1 LGGGGFFGGEIV
13 PAVALSFFISRLFLA
28 RVRDFGYVCHAEYVC
43 KYCFWWGKRV
53 FCAIFCKAFMV
64 FIETTKF
71 TRKVVASMTDAQLA
85 KMQDA
90 IKQNPN
96 IGELIKPNL
105 CGLRK
110 LRVADGTKGKRGG
123 FRVIY
128 FWMVS
133 NTITLLLDLYHK
145 SEKED
150 MTQKEMEELCSLIK
164 EMTNGKASI

>member
-1 LGGGGFFGGEIV
+1 
-13 PAVALSFFISRLFLA
+13 
-28 RVRDFGYVCHAEYVC
+28 
-43 KYCFWWGKRV
+43 
-53 FCAIFCKAFMV
+53 MV